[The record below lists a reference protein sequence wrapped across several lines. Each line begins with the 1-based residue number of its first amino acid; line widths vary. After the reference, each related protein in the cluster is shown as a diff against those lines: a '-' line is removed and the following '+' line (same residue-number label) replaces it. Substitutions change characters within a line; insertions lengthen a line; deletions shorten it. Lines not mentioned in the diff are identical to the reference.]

1 MKLSKSLMTAEGM
14 EILAA
19 EDREERQIALE
30 YVAGAWNEAEDDGI
44 SPLALAHA
52 SLFAAITSLVEH
64 CGESSTAE
72 LIASLPERIRHGE
85 YNLMR
90 SVQ

>member
-14 EILAA
+14 ELLAA
-19 EDREERQIALE
+19 EEREERQIALE

-44 SPLALAHA
+44 SPFALSHA
-52 SLFAAITSLVEH
+52 SLFAAITSMVEH
-64 CGESSTAE
+64 YGETATAE

-85 YNLMR
+85 YNLTR
-90 SVQ
+90 SLQ

>member
-1 MKLSKSLMTAEGM
+1 MKLSKSLMTVDG
-14 EILAA
+14 IDVLPT

-30 YVAGAWNEAEDDGI
+30 YVAGAWNDAEDDGI
-44 SPLALAHA
+44 SSYALAHA
-52 SLFAAITSLVEH
+52 SLFAAITSLVETF
-64 CGESSTAE
+64 GEDQTAQ

-85 YNLMR
+85 YNLTR